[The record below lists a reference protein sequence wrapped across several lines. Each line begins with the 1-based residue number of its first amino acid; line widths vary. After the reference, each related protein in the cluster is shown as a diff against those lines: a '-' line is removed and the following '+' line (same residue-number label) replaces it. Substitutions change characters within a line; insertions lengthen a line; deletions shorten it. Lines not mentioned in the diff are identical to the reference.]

1 MRFPRTLLK
10 GVLEEKAP
18 GLLLQAIPY
27 LGQKKILK
35 VFTPHLGV
43 ISLIT
48 KKKQESA
55 LLSPF
60 CLAEWVYRKGRNDL
74 YLLLDGSVSDS
85 LFDLR
90 KTYEALSSAGTIAR
104 DLIHLQMPGS
114 FAAEMFVLTSMIF
127 QKMGSFEH
135 PGVLVA
141 LFRLKWLQHEGLLSL
156 QANCS
161 LCEKEALSLHE
172 GESYCALHGQ
182 NSRWV
187 FTKEEWAQLNDLY
200 TARTFSH
207 LKNLKPLASLYPK
220 IFSLFEER
228 TAR

>member
-10 GVLEEKAP
+10 GVLEERAP

-55 LLSPF
+55 LLTPF

-74 YLLLDGSVSDS
+74 YLLLDGSISEG
-85 LFDLR
+85 LLGLR
-90 KTYEALSSAGTIAR
+90 KTYETLSSAGLIAK
-104 DLIHLQMPGS
+104 DLIHRQMPGAFS
-114 FAAEMFVLTSMIF
+114 AELFALTSLIF

-135 PGVLVA
+135 PEVLVA

-156 QANCS
+156 SNCS
-161 LCEKEALSLHE
+161 LCELEAISLHE
-172 GESYCALHGQ
+172 GESYCALHGK
-182 NSRWV
+182 NARWL
-187 FTKEEWAQLNDLY
+187 FTKEEWAQLRELY

-220 IFSLFEER
+220 IGLLFEER
-228 TAR
+228 VAR